1 MYIYIYVYIYMYI
14 CIYIYVCM
22 YIYINFLTVSRYLFS
37 KYFKTYGFSEICNKN
52 SSLEDKIKV
61 SPVHMF

>member
-1 MYIYIYVYIYMYI
+1 M
-14 CIYIYVCM
+14 YVCM
-22 YIYINFLTVSRYLFS
+22 YIYINFLTVSRYLFT